1 MCWTKIKHLELYM
14 CILDIE
20 EKESTKPG
28 LARLKYSLR
37 RQISQYIKAH
47 LKANYNIQPSPSHCF
62 VGDGL
67 EDNATLKKTKQKQN
81 MTWRPFNYSTCDGKF
96 INLLK
101 QRITLIN

>member
-1 MCWTKIKHLELYM
+1 M

-47 LKANYNIQPSPSHCF
+47 LKANYNIQPSPFHCF

-67 EDNATLKKTKQKQN
+67 EDNATLKKQN
-81 MTWRPFNYSTCDGKF
+81 KNKTWPGDH
-96 INLLK
+96 L
-101 QRITLIN
+101 ITVHVMGNSSIS